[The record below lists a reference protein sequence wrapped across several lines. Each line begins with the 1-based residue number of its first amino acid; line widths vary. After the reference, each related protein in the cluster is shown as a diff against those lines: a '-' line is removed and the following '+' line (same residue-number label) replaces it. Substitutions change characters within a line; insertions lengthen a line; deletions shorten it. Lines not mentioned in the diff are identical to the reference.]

1 MILALG
7 ARGPEFDSL
16 LGPFLLVDVCFLFAS
31 CVWSDVLRPVP
42 PLLLLMADPSI
53 RPRFFTLFLEVTRL
67 VGTKDTRKREWMKD
81 NTFTLN
87 SAELGTAYS
96 FEHVTI
102 VSSA

>member
-1 MILALG
+1 M
-7 ARGPEFDSL
+7 
-16 LGPFLLVDVCFLFAS
+16 
-31 CVWSDVLRPVP
+31 
-42 PLLLLMADPSI
+42 LLLLMADPSI

-87 SAELGTAYS
+87 SAELGVAYS
-96 FEHVTI
+96 SEHFTI